1 MAHGTRSGINSQRP
15 KSAAV
20 LIVAGQSQH
29 SYGQSW
35 RAFAPQTKLRKREKL
50 IPERVHAPLWVTEFP
65 MFEYHEDDDRYYA
78 MHHPFT
84 SPVDDDLP
92 LLERAVQNDEQKL
105 LGQVRAKLTTRNRR
119 HRSRGRI
126 NSNSS
131 SRHSEPRLQSVGDER
146 SSSPRALWIF
156 LDALSYGTPP
166 HGGIAS
172 ALSV

>member
-1 MAHGTRSGINSQRP
+1 
-15 KSAAV
+15 
-20 LIVAGQSQH
+20 
-29 SYGQSW
+29 
-35 RAFAPQTKLRKREKL
+35 
-50 IPERVHAPLWVTEFP
+50 

-105 LGQVRAKLTTRNRR
+105 LGKCARSLRRVNRR

-146 SSSPRALWIF
+146 SSSRGRFGFF

-172 ALSV
+172 GMSV